1 MNSKK
6 ILVPLATLVA
16 AGAIAV
22 GSGATFTS
30 TSNNTISSVA
40 SGTLTQSNSKAN
52 AAIFNVANI
61 KPGDTVIGKVTIT
74 NTGTLPGTFSLKK
87 VDSTNTFSNS
97 LNLNITNQ
105 TTGVVVYNG
114 PFGALVDGTAKDLGV
129 YAAGASNTYVFTVT
143 LALSAPDADQG
154 KIASAGFTWD
164 AVQLLEP
171 TTYDQ
176 S

>member
-30 TSNNTISSVA
+30 TSSNTVSAVT
-40 SGTLTQSNSKAN
+40 SGTLTQNNSKAN

-61 KPGDTVIGKVTIT
+61 KPGDTVIGSVTIT
-74 NTGTLPGTFSLKK
+74 NTGSLPGTFTLKK

-105 TTGVVVYNG
+105 ASGAVVYNG
-114 PFGALVDGTAKDLGV
+114 PFGGLADGTAKELGI
-129 YAAGASNTYVFTVT
+129 YASGASNTYVFTVT

-154 KIASAGFTWD
+154 KTASAGFTWD
-164 AVQLLEP
+164 SVQLLEP
-171 TTYDQ
+171 TTTDQ